1 MSVCDQEDVEV
12 LEWSVDETDPGGF
25 YDGVFGSGR
34 DETGERGEEGFE
46 SRSGES
52 DELTRK

>member
-12 LEWSVDETDPGGF
+12 FEWSVDETDPGGF